1 VTLRFCVRIVTETLP
16 EHIPNVEAAGEKVL
30 DVGCGDGAVT
40 QQLAEAG
47 CEVVGV
53 DSSPQL
59 LEAARAQGWVTQ
71 VKDAGVAVICEC
83 SVQDLHSIPTLHCT
97 RMQAVMMSRKFLP
110 LVRSHIA
117 SLLQAER
124 QPDGRPGS
132 GL

>member
-1 VTLRFCVRIVTETLP
+1 VCKACDIVTLRFCVRIVTETLP

-71 VKDAGVAVICEC
+71 VKDA
-83 SVQDLHSIPTLHCT
+83 
-97 RMQAVMMSRKFLP
+97 
-110 LVRSHIA
+110 A
-117 SLLQAER
+117 SLSSANAVCRISTAYRHYTAPECKQ
-124 QPDGRPGS
+124 S
-132 GL
+132 